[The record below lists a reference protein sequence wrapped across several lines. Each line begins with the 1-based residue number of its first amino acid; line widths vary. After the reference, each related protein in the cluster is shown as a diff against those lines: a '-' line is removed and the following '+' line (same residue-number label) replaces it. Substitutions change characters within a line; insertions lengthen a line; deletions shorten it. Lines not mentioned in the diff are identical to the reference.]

1 MLCRKCRKEIPDG
14 SAYCNL
20 CGWKQTRAK
29 SHRSKRP
36 NGTGSVYKL
45 PGKRK
50 KPWAVVI
57 SNGKKRTYGGY
68 FETETE
74 ASINAARLSAE
85 TVPDRYN
92 DTINTIFEA
101 WNKVHYPTLSEW
113 GKQGYESAWTY
124 FTGIKS
130 MKMRDVKTDVFQSV
144 IDSALAK
151 GKSRAVCEKIKH
163 LSSQLCKYAMQQDLI
178 NKNYAEFIV
187 LPKAEKSEKEIFT
200 AEEIATLFAHKDDK
214 RVKIILAMI
223 YTGFRID
230 ELFSLE
236 TANVHIKE
244 RYFVGG
250 EKSEAGKNR
259 IVPINEKVLPF
270 VQEWYD
276 KAIEKKYTYLI
287 VNTQGNKMNVNNF
300 RKREFYTAL
309 SDLGIQQEIDKDH
322 PAKQFA
328 RLTPHSTRHTF
339 ASLAV
344 KAGVSREA
352 LKRLMGHAHY
362 STTDE
367 VYVHE
372 NMQQLKDGIAK
383 M

>member
-1 MLCRKCRKEIPDG
+1 MICKKCRKEIPDDAIFCCYCG
-14 SAYCNL
+14 S
-20 CGWKQTRAK
+20 KQGRGK

-50 KPWAVVI
+50 NPWAVVI

-68 FETETE
+68 YETEAE
-74 ASINAARLSAE
+74 ASINAARLSADAI
-85 TVPDRYN
+85 PDRYN
-92 DTINTIFEA
+92 DTIQTIFDA
-101 WNKVHYPTLSEW
+101 WSKVHYPTLTEW

-124 FTGIKS
+124 FSSIKQI
-130 MKMRDVKTDVFQSV
+130 KMRDVKTDVFQSL
-144 IDSALAK
+144 IDSALSQ

-163 LSSQLCKYAMQQDLI
+163 LASQLCKYAMQQDLI
-178 NKNYAEFIV
+178 NKNYAEFVV
-187 LPKAEKSEKEIFT
+187 LPKVEKSEKEIFT
-200 AEEIATLFAHKDDK
+200 AEEIATLWAHKDDK

-223 YTGFRID
+223 YSGFRID

-236 TANVHIKE
+236 TANVHIKD

-259 IVPINEKVLPF
+259 IVPINEKILPF

-276 KAIEKKYTYLI
+276 KAVENKYAYLL
-287 VNTQGNKMNVNNF
+287 VNTEGNKINIGNF
-300 RKREFYTAL
+300 RRRDFYKAL
-309 SDLGIQQEIDKDH
+309 SDLGMQQEIDKDH
-322 PAKQFA
+322 PAKKFA

-372 NMQQLKDGIAK
+372 NMEQLKDGISK